1 MVVPRKGGKR
11 IAALLAGPERRR
23 HPQSTVARSPQ
34 TSTSALTNKTPKPNP
49 QSQSLSR
56 GYGSILP
63 TSLIYIILSTRG
75 CTPWRPEAVMSTTRG
90 ANKSR
95 DRVFKGRQKRTGQLK
110 RSCFASEKTISPG
123 NPIPWF
129 FQLLKRKE
137 NSFQGFCQRPRL
149 HLCYH
154 SLSTS
159 WFGNIN
165 PIPFR

>member
-1 MVVPRKGGKR
+1 MTSKSSSRQTGQIQREPVLSYPSNRPKR
-11 IAALLAGPERRR
+11 
-23 HPQSTVARSPQ
+23 
-34 TSTSALTNKTPKPNP
+34 TSRPNP

-75 CTPWRPEAVMSTTRG
+75 CAPWRPEAVMSTTER
-90 ANKSR
+90 ANKSLHW
-95 DRVFKGRQKRTGQLK
+95 VFKGRQKRTGLSK
-110 RSCFASEKTISPG
+110 INRFAKEKTISPI
-123 NPIPWF
+123 NSIPWF
-129 FQLLKRKE
+129 FHLLKRKE

-154 SLSTS
+154 SVSTS